1 MLDIFPKLEFRLAKP
16 TDHEDLWEIIRPIIR
31 KGGTY
36 VFSLDSS
43 EKEMMEY
50 WMGMDKSTFVAEM
63 DGKIVGTFYLKPN
76 QPGLGNHVCNAGFMV
91 DEKESGK
98 GIGRQMGL
106 FALAEAKKAG
116 YLAMQFN
123 FVIST
128 NQPAVKLWQSLG
140 FDIIGEIPEAYRHP
154 EKGLVGV
161 YVMFRRV

>member
-1 MLDIFPKLEFRLAKP
+1 MSRKTLKFRLANP
-16 TDHEDLWEIIRPIIR
+16 TDLNALWEIIRPIIR

-36 VFSLDSS
+36 VFSPDSS

-50 WMGMDKSTFVAEM
+50 WMGTDKSTFVAEM
-63 DGKIVGTFYLKPN
+63 DGRIVGTFYLKPN

-98 GIGRQMGL
+98 GIGKQMGL
-106 FALAEAKKAG
+106 FALEEAKKSG

-128 NQPAVKLWQSLG
+128 NQAAVKLWLSLG

-154 EKGLVGV
+154 EKGLVGA
-161 YVMFRRV
+161 YVMYKRKLP

>member
-1 MLDIFPKLEFRLAKP
+1 MDNIPKLEFRLAKP
-16 TDHEDLWEIIRPIIR
+16 QDRKALWEIIRPIIR

-36 VFSLDSS
+36 VFSPDIS
-43 EKEMMEY
+43 EQEMMDY
-50 WMGMDKSTFVAEM
+50 WMNPDKSTFVAEI

-91 DEKESGK
+91 DEMESGK

-106 FALAEAKKAG
+106 FALEEAKKSG
-116 YLAMQFN
+116 YTAMQFN
-123 FVIST
+123 FVVSA
-128 NQPAVKLWQSLG
+128 NQAAVKLWQSLG

-161 YVMFRRV
+161 YVMYRKL

>member
-1 MLDIFPKLEFRLAKP
+1 MSRKILKFRLAKP
-16 TDHEDLWEIIRPIIR
+16 TDLNALWEIIRPIIR

-43 EKEMMEY
+43 EKEMMAF
-50 WMGMDKSTFVAEM
+50 WMGKDKSTFVAEM

-98 GIGRQMGL
+98 SIGRQMGL
-106 FALAEAKKAG
+106 FALAEAKKEG
-116 YLAMQFN
+116 FLAMQFN
-123 FVIST
+123 FVVST
-128 NQPAVKLWQSLG
+128 NQAAVKLWQSLG

-154 EKGLVGV
+154 EKELVGA
-161 YVMFRRV
+161 YVMYRRL

>member
-1 MLDIFPKLEFRLAKP
+1 MNLIFRLGNPK
-16 TDHEDLWEIIRPIIR
+16 DHKSLWEIIRPIIR

-36 VFSLDSS
+36 VFSPDSL
-43 EKEMMEY
+43 EQEMMEY
-50 WMGMDKSTFVAEM
+50 WMSTDKSTYVAEM

-76 QPGLGNHVCNAGFMV
+76 QPGLGNHICNAGFMV

-116 YLAMQFN
+116 YLAMQYN
-123 FVIST
+123 YVIST
-128 NQPAVKLWQSLG
+128 NQAAVKLWQSLG

-161 YVMFRRV
+161 YVMCKKL

>member
-1 MLDIFPKLEFRLAKP
+1 MSRKTLKFRLANP
-16 TDHEDLWEIIRPIIR
+16 TDLNALWEIIRPIIR

-36 VFSLDSS
+36 VFSPDSS
-43 EKEMMEY
+43 EKEMMAF
-50 WMGMDKSTFVAEM
+50 WMGKDKSTFVAEM

-116 YLAMQFN
+116 FLAMQFN
-123 FVIST
+123 YVIST
-128 NQPAVKLWQSLG
+128 NQTAVKLWQSLG

-154 EKGLVGV
+154 EKGLVGA
-161 YVMFRRV
+161 YVMYRRV

>member
-1 MLDIFPKLEFRLAKP
+1 MSRKTLKFRLANP
-16 TDHEDLWEIIRPIIR
+16 TDLNPLWEIIRPIIR

-36 VFSLDSS
+36 VFSPDSS
-43 EKEMMEY
+43 EEEMMEY
-50 WMGMDKSTFVAEM
+50 WMGKDKSTYVAEM

-98 GIGRQMGL
+98 GIGRKMGL

-154 EKGLVGV
+154 EKGLVGA
-161 YVMFRRV
+161 YVMYRRS

>member
-1 MLDIFPKLEFRLAKP
+1 MNPIFRLAKP
-16 TDHEDLWEIIRPIIR
+16 TDHKALWEIIRPIIR

-36 VFSLDSS
+36 VFSPDSS
-43 EKEMMEY
+43 EQEMMAY
-50 WMGMDKSTFVAEM
+50 WLGTDKSTFVAEM

-98 GIGRQMGL
+98 GIGRKMGL
-106 FALAEAKKAG
+106 FALAEAKKSG

-123 FVIST
+123 FVVST
-128 NQPAVKLWQSLG
+128 NQAAVKLWQSLG
-140 FDIIGEIPEAYRHP
+140 FDIIGEIPEAYRHA

>member
-1 MLDIFPKLEFRLAKP
+1 METFPNLDFRLANP
-16 TDHEDLWEIIRPIIR
+16 TDHAALWEIIRPIVR

-36 VFSLDSS
+36 VFSPDSS
-43 EKEMMEY
+43 EQEMIEY
-50 WMGMDKSTFVAEM
+50 WLGTDKSTFVAEM

-98 GIGRQMGL
+98 SIGRQMGL
-106 FALAEAKKAG
+106 FALEEAKKAG

-128 NQPAVKLWQSLG
+128 NQAAVKLWQSLG

-154 EKGLVGV
+154 EKGLVGA
-161 YVMFRRV
+161 YVMYRMV

>member
-1 MLDIFPKLEFRLAKP
+1 MNPIFRLAKP
-16 TDHEDLWEIIRPIIR
+16 TDHKSLWEIIRPIIR

-36 VFSLDSS
+36 VFSPDIA
-43 EKEMMEY
+43 EQEMMAY
-50 WMGMDKSTFVAEM
+50 WMGTDKSTFVAET

-91 DEKESGK
+91 DEKESGI
-98 GIGRQMGL
+98 GIGRKMGL
-106 FALAEAKKAG
+106 FALAEAKKSG

-123 FVIST
+123 FVVST

-154 EKGLVGV
+154 EKGFIGV
-161 YVMFRRV
+161 FVMFRRV

>member
-1 MLDIFPKLEFRLAKP
+1 MDAFPNLDFRLAQPQDQKS
-16 TDHEDLWEIIRPIIR
+16 LWEIIRHIIR

-36 VFSLDSS
+36 VFSPDSS
-43 EKEMMEY
+43 EQEMMEY
-50 WMGMDKSTFVAEM
+50 WMGTDKSTFVAEM
-63 DGKIVGTFYLKPN
+63 DGKIVGTFYLKQN

-98 GIGRQMGL
+98 GIGRKMGL
-106 FALAEAKKAG
+106 FALEEAKKSG

-123 FVIST
+123 FVVST
-128 NQPAVKLWQSLG
+128 NQAAVKLWQSLG

-161 YVMFRRV
+161 YVMYRKL

>member
-1 MLDIFPKLEFRLAKP
+1 MDVFPNLDFRIANP
-16 TDHEDLWEIIRPIIR
+16 TDHKALWEIIRPIIC

-36 VFSLDSS
+36 VFSPDSS
-43 EKEMMEY
+43 EQEMMEY
-50 WMGMDKSTFVAEM
+50 WLGRDKSTFVAEM
-63 DGKIVGTFYLKPN
+63 EGKIVGTFYLKPN
-76 QPGLGNHVCNAGFMV
+76 QPGLGNHVCNAGFIV

-98 GIGRQMGL
+98 GFGKLMAL

-128 NQPAVKLWQSLG
+128 NQAAVKLWLSLG

-154 EKGLVGV
+154 DKGLVAV
-161 YVMFRRV
+161 YVMYRKV

>member
-1 MLDIFPKLEFRLAKP
+1 MKIKTLNFRLAKP
-16 TDHEDLWEIIRPIIR
+16 TDHKALWEIIRPIIH

-36 VFSLDSS
+36 VFSPDSS
-43 EKEMMEY
+43 EQEMMGY
-50 WMGMDKSTFVAEM
+50 WMGPDKSTYVAEM

-106 FALAEAKKAG
+106 FALDEAKKSG

-123 FVIST
+123 YVIST
-128 NQPAVKLWQSLG
+128 NQSAVKLWQSLD
-140 FDIIGEIPEAYRHP
+140 FDIIGEIPAAYRHP

-161 YVMFRRV
+161 YVMYRRV

>member
-1 MLDIFPKLEFRLAKP
+1 
-16 TDHEDLWEIIRPIIR
+16 
-31 KGGTY
+31 
-36 VFSLDSS
+36 VFSPDSS
-43 EKEMMEY
+43 EQEMMEY
-50 WMGMDKSTFVAEM
+50 WMGTDKSTFVAEM

-106 FALAEAKKAG
+106 FALAEAKKGG

-128 NQPAVKLWQSLG
+128 NQAAVKLWLSLG
-140 FDIIGEIPEAYRHP
+140 FNIIGEIPEAYRHP
-154 EKGLVGV
+154 EKRLVGV
-161 YVMFRRV
+161 YVMYRRV

>member
-1 MLDIFPKLEFRLAKP
+1 MMETFSKPEFRLANP
-16 TDHEDLWEIIRPIIR
+16 TDHKALWEIIRPIIR

-36 VFSLDSS
+36 VFSPDSS
-43 EKEMMEY
+43 EHEMMDY
-50 WMGMDKSTFVAEM
+50 WMGADKSTYVAEM

-98 GIGRQMGL
+98 GFGRQMGL
-106 FALAEAKKAG
+106 FALKEAKKAG
-116 YLAMQFN
+116 FLAMQFN
-123 FVIST
+123 YVIST

-154 EKGLVGV
+154 EKRLVGA
-161 YVMFRRV
+161 YVMYRRV

>member
-1 MLDIFPKLEFRLAKP
+1 MIDKFPELVFRLANP
-16 TDHEDLWEIIRPIIR
+16 TDHKSLWEIIRPIIR

-36 VFSLDSS
+36 VFSPDSS
-43 EKEMMEY
+43 EQEMMDY
-50 WMGMDKSTFVAEM
+50 WMGTDKSTYVAEM

-91 DEKESGK
+91 DEKETGK
-98 GIGRQMGL
+98 GIGRKMGL

-128 NQPAVKLWQSLG
+128 NQAAVKLWQSLG
-140 FDIIGEIPEAYRHP
+140 FNIIGEIPEAYRHP
-154 EKGLVGV
+154 EKGLVGA
-161 YVMFRRV
+161 YVMYRRV